1 MCGLAGELRLDGT
14 AAEVS
19 TLERMTGC
27 LEHRG
32 PDGSGVW
39 ARGPVAL
46 GHRRLSIIDLSEMGA
61 QPMVDPHEGLTV
73 AFNGIIYNYKQLRA
87 ELQAKGHRF
96 FSTSDTEVVLKG
108 YAEWGAECVQ
118 HFLGMFAFAV
128 VEHRSGRMVLA
139 RDRLGIKPLYID
151 ARPDRIRF
159 ASTLPAL
166 LAGGGVDTSIDRT
179 ALAYYMTFHSVVP
192 APHTIYA
199 GVRKLPPA
207 TVRVIEPDGASR
219 DIGYWSPS
227 FTRDPDRADWTSRDW
242 EEALLESLRVAVDRR
257 MVADVPVGVL
267 LSGGIDSSLVVA
279 LLAEAGQTGLETF
292 SIGFE
297 SAGGESGDEFEYSRL
312 VAQRFGTRHHEI
324 PIDSRRLLPG
334 VDAAIGAMS
343 EPMVSHDCV
352 AFYLLSE
359 DVSKHVKVVQS
370 GQGADEVLGGYS
382 WYPPLADVP
391 RADAV
396 EAYSKVF
403 FDRRWPAMSSLLEPD
418 WLLDTDA
425 PTAFIRSQFGRPG
438 AETSVDAALRNDTTI
453 MLVDD
458 PVKRVDNMTMAWGLE
473 ARVPFLDHELVE
485 LAGRIPPEL
494 KLADGGKGVL
504 KRAARGVVP
513 DEVIDRTKGY
523 FPVPAIRQL
532 EGPVPGSGAR
542 GADRPGGE
550 AAWPVPSG
558 RRRGDAAGAQRDPHR
573 PGVQRAVAACSP
585 GDVAAEDGGL
595 GAVTADVGEEVRP
608 GTESTDG
615 LGAGDRQVESTVEE
629 AIALADELVDAWG
642 SWGPNMTPDARQV
655 AFISDRSGAPAAVGP
670 GRRPRRPA
678 PARPSHPAVRRPGR
692 RRPLGGRQRLAQ
704 PAPSPRTGACV
715 SRCGSCGPTAPTP
728 AASPATPRPTS
739 SSARG
744 PAAGTGSW

>member
-1 MCGLAGELRLDGT
+1 MEDSHVCGLAGELRLDGT

-19 TLERMTGC
+19 TLERMTAW

-46 GHRRLSIIDLSEMGA
+46 GHRRLSIIDLSVNGA
-61 QPMVDPHEGLTV
+61 QPMVDSHSGLTV

-87 ELQAKGHRF
+87 ELQGKGHRF

-118 HFLGMFAFAV
+118 HFLGMFSFAV
-128 VEHRSGRMVLA
+128 FEHRTGRVVLA
-139 RDRLGIKPLYID
+139 RDRLGIKPLYVD
-151 ARPDRIRF
+151 TRPDLIRF

-192 APHTIYA
+192 APRTILA

-207 TVRVIEPDGASR
+207 TVRTIEPDGTTS
-219 DIGYWSPS
+219 DWLYWRPD
-227 FTRDPDRADWTSRDW
+227 FTRDDDRADWTARDW
-242 EEALLESLRVAVDRR
+242 EEALLDKLRVAVERR
-257 MVADVPVGVL
+257 MVSDVPVGVL

-279 LLAEAGQTGLETF
+279 LLAEKGQTGLQTF

-297 SAGGESGDEFEYSRL
+297 SAGGESGDEFEYSTL
-312 VAQRFGTRHHEI
+312 VAERFATDHHRI
-324 PIDSRRLLPG
+324 AIDNSRLLPG
-334 VDAAIGAMS
+334 IDAAVRAMS

-359 DVSKHVKVVQS
+359 DVSKQVKVVQS
-370 GQGADEVLGGYS
+370 GQGADEVLGGYD
-382 WYPPLADVP
+382 WYPPLASVP
-391 RADAV
+391 RGEAV
-396 EAYSKVF
+396 EAYSRVF
-403 FDRRWPAMSSLLEPD
+403 FDRRWSAMSSLLEPE
-418 WLLDTDA
+418 WLVADDA
-425 PTAFIRSQFGRPG
+425 PTEFITAQFAEPG
-438 AETSVDAALRNDTTI
+438 AETAVDAALRNDTTV

-494 KLADGGKGVL
+494 KLTDGGKGVL

-532 EGPVPGSGAR
+532 EGPTL
-542 GADRPGGE
+542 DRVRE
-550 AAWPVPSG
+550 ALTDPAAK
-558 RRRGDAAGAQRDPHR
+558 RRGLFR
-573 PGVQRAVAACSP
+573 
-585 GDVAAEDGGL
+585 
-595 GAVTADVGEEVRP
+595 
-608 GTESTDG
+608 
-615 LGAGDRQVESTVEE
+615 
-629 AIALADELVDAWG
+629 
-642 SWGPNMTPDARQV
+642 
-655 AFISDRSGAPAAVGP
+655 PAAVE
-670 GRRPRRPA
+670 
-678 PARPSHPAVRRPGR
+678 
-692 RRPLGGRQRLAQ
+692 RLLQ
-704 PAPSPRTGACV
+704 DPNGTRTTH
-715 SRCGSCGPTAPTP
+715 GSNALWQLALLEMWLQEMGVT
-728 AASPATPRPTS
+728 
-739 SSARG
+739 
-744 PAAGTGSW
+744 